1 MVDRRGAIAEHD
13 RAHLKE
19 SETEKLAR
27 SRREAEEV
35 EQRARQQLNAERSE
49 DWQRWFKGSFYAE
62 LMSGK
67 KSSHRRAGR
76 RDRDRTSSSA

>member
-1 MVDRRGAIAEHD
+1 MVDRRGSIAEQD

-27 SRREAEEV
+27 QRREAEEA

-67 KSSHRRAGR
+67 NPLIDGLG
-76 RDRDRTSSSA
+76 DVIRDRTSSSA